1 MTPILGILASG
12 MSGNLTPIGDY
23 DSIATITPYT
33 TTTTVVFS
41 SIPSTYQH
49 LQLRASAAS
58 SAAANM
64 TIRFN
69 GDTAANYS
77 SHYISANGATIAT
90 GGAAN
95 GTYILGP
102 VVTNTASSYTGI
114 IIDILD
120 YKNTNKDKTMRTI
133 AGQDLNG
140 SSNWLEF
147 DSGIWYNNT
156 SSAINSITVNLSGA
170 TFASNSHWA
179 LYGIK
184 G

>member
-1 MTPILGILASG
+1 MTPMLGIMASAA
-12 MSGNLTPIGDY
+12 SGNLWKPSADF

-33 TTTTVVFS
+33 TTTTVVFN
-41 SIPSTYQH
+41 SIPSTYRH
-49 LQLRASAAS
+49 LQLRASAAG

-77 SHYISANGATIAT
+77 WHYMSANGSTIVT
-90 GGAAN
+90 GGGAN

-120 YKNTNKDKTMRTI
+120 YKNTNKDKTMRTLS
-133 AGQDLNG
+133 GQDLNG

-156 SSAINSITVNLSGA
+156 SSAINSITINLSGA
-170 TFASNSHWA
+170 TFAANSHWA

-184 G
+184 